1 MPFVGALRRNVL
13 ILAACQ
19 ALMMS
24 GSALII
30 ATSALVGLALSK
42 ETIFATL
49 PVACMFVGTL
59 MVTFPA
65 SVLMKRIGRRAGFI
79 IGLMVGF
86 AGAMVATWAIVDHN
100 FVAFAVGSFLI
111 GILNGFGQYYRF
123 AAADISGEAYRG
135 RAISWVLAGGI
146 LAAFIGP
153 NLANYSRDMLM
164 GIPFA
169 GSYASL
175 LILYGLSILLVSQI
189 QIAAPG
195 EHERSGEQRP
205 LAQIARQPKYL
216 VAVIGAMIAYGVMN
230 LVMTSTPL
238 AMASHDHEFADMALV
253 IQWHV
258 LAMFAPSF
266 FTGNLI
272 ARFGVTRIMSV
283 GAILLLAS
291 ILIGLSGISVFH
303 FLFELV
309 FLGLGWNFLFIG
321 GTTLLTETYT
331 APEKAKAQ
339 GLNDLLVF
347 GMVALTALSSGFL
360 HEWVGW
366 RALNYSVLPAV
377 LLALGMVLWLGR
389 RRQTD

>member
-13 ILAACQ
+13 ILAVCQ
-19 ALMMS
+19 ALMLS
-24 GSALII
+24 GSSLIV
-30 ATSALVGLALSK
+30 AASALVGLALSVEK
-42 ETIFATL
+42 VWATL
-49 PVACMFVGTL
+49 PIACMYCGTL
-59 MVTFPA
+59 AVTFPA

-86 AGAMVATWAIVDHN
+86 VGAMVATWAIVEHN
-100 FVAFAVGSFLI
+100 FFAFAVGSFLI

-189 QIAAPG
+189 QIAVPG
-195 EHERSGEQRP
+195 QHERSGEQRP

-238 AMASHDHEFADMALV
+238 AMASHDHEFADTALV

-291 ILIGLSGISVFH
+291 ILIGLGGISVFH

-366 RALNYSVLPAV
+366 RALKYSVLPAI
-377 LLALGMVLWLGR
+377 LLVLGMVLWLGR
-389 RRQTD
+389 RRQAD

>member
-13 ILAACQ
+13 ILAVCQ
-19 ALMMS
+19 ALMLS
-24 GSALII
+24 GSSLIV
-30 ATSALVGLALSK
+30 AASALVGLTLSVEK
-42 ETIFATL
+42 VWATL
-49 PVACMFVGTL
+49 PIACMYCGTL
-59 MVTFPA
+59 TVTFPA

-79 IGLMVGF
+79 VGLMVGF
-86 AGAMVATWAIVDHN
+86 AGAMVATWAILDHN

-123 AAADISGEAYRG
+123 AAVDISGEAYRG

-189 QIAAPG
+189 QIAVPG

-238 AMASHDHEFADMALV
+238 AMASHDHGFSDTALV

-272 ARFGVTRIMSV
+272 ARFGVIRIMSV

-291 ILIGLSGISVFH
+291 ILIGLGGISVFH

-331 APEKAKAQ
+331 VPEKAKAQ

-360 HEWVGW
+360 HEWAGW

>member
-13 ILAACQ
+13 ILSVCQ

-24 GSALII
+24 GSSLIV
-30 ATSALVGLALSK
+30 AVSALVGLTLSAEK
-42 ETIFATL
+42 VWATL
-49 PVACMFVGTL
+49 PIACMYCGTL
-59 MVTFPA
+59 AVTFPA

-86 AGAMVATWAIVDHN
+86 VGAMVATWAIVDHN

-153 NLANYSRDMLM
+153 NLASHSRDMLM

-189 QIAAPG
+189 QIAVPG
-195 EHERSGEQRP
+195 ERERSGKQRP

-216 VAVIGAMIAYGVMN
+216 VAVTGAMIAYGVMN

-238 AMASHDHEFADMALV
+238 AMAGHGHGFSDTALV

-272 ARFGVTRIMSV
+272 VRFGVTRIMSV

-309 FLGLGWNFLFIG
+309 LLGLGWNFLFIG

-347 GMVALTALSSGFL
+347 GMVALTALSSGVL
-360 HEWVGW
+360 HEWLGW

>member
-13 ILAACQ
+13 ILAVCQ
-19 ALMMS
+19 ALMLS
-24 GSALII
+24 GSSLIV
-30 ATSALVGLALSK
+30 AASALVGLALSVEK
-42 ETIFATL
+42 VWATL
-49 PVACMFVGTL
+49 PIACMYCGTL
-59 MVTFPA
+59 AVTFPA
-65 SVLMKRIGRRAGFI
+65 SVLMKRIGRRGGFI

-86 AGAMVATWAIVDHN
+86 VGAMVATWAIVEHN

-111 GILNGFGQYYRF
+111 GNLNVFGQYYRF
-123 AAADISGEAYRG
+123 AAADLSGEAYRG

-189 QIAAPG
+189 QIAVPG

-238 AMASHDHEFADMALV
+238 AMASHDHEFADTALV

-291 ILIGLSGISVFH
+291 ILIGLGGISVFH

-366 RALNYSVLPAV
+366 RVLNYSVLPAV

>member
-13 ILAACQ
+13 ILAVCQ
-19 ALMMS
+19 ALMLS
-24 GSALII
+24 GSSLIV
-30 ATSALVGLALSK
+30 AASALVGLALSVEK
-42 ETIFATL
+42 VWATL
-49 PVACMFVGTL
+49 PIACMYCGTL
-59 MVTFPA
+59 AVTFPA
-65 SVLMKRIGRRAGFI
+65 SVLMKRIGRRGGFI

-86 AGAMVATWAIVDHN
+86 VGAMVATWAIVEHN

-175 LILYGLSILLVSQI
+175 LILYGLSVLLVSQI
-189 QIAAPG
+189 QIAVPG
-195 EHERSGEQRP
+195 QHERS
-205 LAQIARQPKYL
+205 
-216 VAVIGAMIAYGVMN
+216 
-230 LVMTSTPL
+230 
-238 AMASHDHEFADMALV
+238 
-253 IQWHV
+253 
-258 LAMFAPSF
+258 
-266 FTGNLI
+266 
-272 ARFGVTRIMSV
+272 GVTRIMSV

-291 ILIGLSGISVFH
+291 ILIGLGGISVFH

-366 RALNYSVLPAV
+366 RALNYSVLPAI
-377 LLALGMVLWLGR
+377 LLVLGMVVWLGR

>member
-13 ILAACQ
+13 ILAVCQ
-19 ALMMS
+19 ALMLS
-24 GSALII
+24 GSSLIV
-30 ATSALVGLALSK
+30 AASALVGLALSVEK
-42 ETIFATL
+42 VWATL
-49 PVACMFVGTL
+49 PIACMYCGTL
-59 MVTFPA
+59 AVTFPA
-65 SVLMKRIGRRAGFI
+65 SVLMKRIGRRGGFI

-86 AGAMVATWAIVDHN
+86 VGAMVATWAIVEHN

-175 LILYGLSILLVSQI
+175 LILYGLSVLLVSQI
-189 QIAAPG
+189 QIAVPG
-195 EHERSGEQRP
+195 QHERSGEQRP

-238 AMASHDHEFADMALV
+238 AMASHDHEFSDTALV

-291 ILIGLSGISVFH
+291 ILIGLGGISVFH

-366 RALNYSVLPAV
+366 RALNYSVLPAI
-377 LLALGMVLWLGR
+377 LLVLGMVVWLGR

>member
-13 ILAACQ
+13 ILAVCQ
-19 ALMMS
+19 ALMLS
-24 GSALII
+24 GSSLIV
-30 ATSALVGLALSK
+30 AASALVGLALSVEK
-42 ETIFATL
+42 VWATL
-49 PVACMFVGTL
+49 PIACMYCGTL
-59 MVTFPA
+59 AVTFPA
-65 SVLMKRIGRRAGFI
+65 SVLMKRIGRRGGFI

-86 AGAMVATWAIVDHN
+86 VGAMVATWAIVEHN

-153 NLANYSRDMLM
+153 NLANYSQDMLM

-169 GSYASL
+169 GCYVSL

-189 QIAAPG
+189 QIAVPG

-216 VAVIGAMIAYGVMN
+216 VAVIGAMIAYAVMN

-238 AMASHDHEFADMALV
+238 AMASHDHEFSDMALV

-291 ILIGLSGISVFH
+291 ILIGLGGISVFH

-366 RALNYSVLPAV
+366 RALNYSVLPAI
-377 LLALGMVLWLGR
+377 LLVLGMVVWLGR